1 MDLFYNVQNLL
12 VMMMVTMMMMMMMM
26 TVVEIVWRIKAC
38 GRPHTES
45 TSGGWRHLKLYRLHI
60 IKRRK
65 QGGLLVYSYLTIVY
79 YIICGELMMVQSI

>member
-1 MDLFYNVQNLL
+1 
-12 VMMMVTMMMMMMMM
+12 MMMVTMMMMMMMM

-60 IKRRK
+60 IKRENK
-65 QGGLLVYSYLTIVY
+65 VGAGLLVYSNLTIVY

>member
-1 MDLFYNVQNLL
+1 MI
-12 VMMMVTMMMMMMMM
+12 VTMMMMAMMM

-65 QGGLLVYSYLTIVY
+65 QGGCLFTVTLQL
-79 YIICGELMMVQSI
+79 YIILYVVN

>member
-1 MDLFYNVQNLL
+1 MQNLL

-65 QGGLLVYSYLTIVY
+65 QGRCWLACVQLTIEY
-79 YIICGELMMVQSI
+79 YIICGELMMVESIR

>member
-1 MDLFYNVQNLL
+1 
-12 VMMMVTMMMMMMMM
+12 MMNIKMIVTMMMMAMMM

-65 QGGLLVYSYLTIVY
+65 QGGCWLACVQLLDNCILY
-79 YIICGELMMVQSI
+79 YMW